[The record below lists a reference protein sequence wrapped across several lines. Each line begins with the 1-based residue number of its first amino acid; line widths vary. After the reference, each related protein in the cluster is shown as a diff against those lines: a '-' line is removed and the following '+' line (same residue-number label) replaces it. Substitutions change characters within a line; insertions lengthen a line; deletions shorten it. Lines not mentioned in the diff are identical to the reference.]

1 MGRGTLRSDCLALGM
16 PEFPALAIFV
26 TSFLAGFSGAVSPE
40 PLLAFN
46 IKETMRTGF
55 MATGA
60 GPIS

>member
-1 MGRGTLRSDCLALGM
+1 MGRGIPRSDRLALGM

-26 TSFLAGFSGAVSPE
+26 TSFLVGISGAVSPG

-60 GPIS
+60 GLIS